1 MAKAIT
7 KKKAAK
13 KRADNYEKP
22 LAVTANF
29 AQVFQVV
36 KKNKEQKASKG

>member
-1 MAKAIT
+1 MAKAT

-13 KRADNYEKP
+13 KRAEHYEAP
-22 LAVTANF
+22 LQVTATF

-36 KKNKEQKASKG
+36 KKNKEQKIKK